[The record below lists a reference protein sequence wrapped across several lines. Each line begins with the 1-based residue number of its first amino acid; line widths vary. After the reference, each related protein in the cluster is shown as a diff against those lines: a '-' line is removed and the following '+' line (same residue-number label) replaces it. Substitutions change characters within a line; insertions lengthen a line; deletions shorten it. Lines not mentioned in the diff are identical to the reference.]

1 VASIV
6 ATNLY
11 GPLPFFIQEPLCG
24 SPLILKDVGTASLPF
39 PGLNSHRIVPE
50 VALGSH
56 VVFGHPWPPQMSVPS
71 ANAGDAPVKAHR
83 PAIVKSSVMTFGL
96 RILSLPK
103 RCLLSSL
110 RGGFHSSAVDVCMMG
125 PGCARRLSWG
135 VSPPKRRRPPP
146 VESGALS
153 STPTRG
159 GVSLELSDQRASP
172 AIPHESSPTARTGRG
187 VPKRITAEQDFRLLR
202 GPYPHPAARAP

>member
-11 GPLPFFIQEPLCG
+11 GPLLFFPQEPLCG
-24 SPLILKDVGTASLPF
+24 SPLIFNDVGTASLPF

-71 ANAGDAPVKAHR
+71 ARAGDPPVKAHR

-96 RILSLPK
+96 RILSPCTDAASFFPSG
-103 RCLLSSL
+103 RFPFL
-110 RGGFHSSAVDVCMMG
+110 RRGHMQDG
-125 PGCARRLSWG
+125 PGCA
-135 VSPPKRRRPPP
+135 
-146 VESGALS
+146 
-153 STPTRG
+153 
-159 GVSLELSDQRASP
+159 
-172 AIPHESSPTARTGRG
+172 
-187 VPKRITAEQDFRLLR
+187 
-202 GPYPHPAARAP
+202 